1 MLFSYAKNILTI
13 DKYRDI
19 ILMNNDLI
27 CLSNIKIYGTNM
39 QIIFIDKY
47 QIVIKGSIFKIE
59 LGDFNNDIQNK
70 NE

>member
-1 MLFSYAKNILTI
+1 
-13 DKYRDI
+13 
-19 ILMNNDLI
+19 MNNDLI
-27 CLSNIKIYGTNM
+27 CLSNIKIYGSNM